1 MLNTLLMRAAAVDLG
16 KVRVGLAVADELGLM
31 AHPRQYLDGRDQRRV
46 VFELAR
52 LAEAEGITVFVVGLP
67 RQLNGKEG
75 VAAQRARRF
84 AEALAGRTNARV
96 ELIDEWLSTREA
108 HGRLRE
114 QGLTTREARERVD
127 SAAAAVL
134 LQSYIDGQRKSEP

>member
-1 MLNTLLMRAAAVDLG
+1 MLNSGQMRAAAVDLG
-16 KVRVGLAVADELGLM
+16 KVRVGLAVADDLGLM
-31 AHPRQYLDGRDQRRV
+31 AHPRQYLDGRDPRRV
-46 VFELAR
+46 VSELAR

-75 VAAQRARRF
+75 IPAQRARRF
-84 AEALAGRTNARV
+84 AEALSKRTSAKV
-96 ELIDEWLSTREA
+96 ELMDEWLSTREA

-114 QGLTTREARERVD
+114 GGLNSREARERVD

-134 LQSYIDGQRKSEP
+134 LQSYLDGQRNRQP